1 MPKIATGFIALT
13 LLAPAPACG
22 PKQPDPILPPP
33 EQTAHRGTYDPTSGC
48 QQALGH
54 VIDLTIQA
62 TGAGPSD
69 SKRGEVVQRCVKANS
84 ARANGCVM
92 ELRRLPGRRG
102 GKVNLSPVW
111 RCFSRR

>member
-1 MPKIATGFIALT
+1 MKELWSGLIALA
-13 LLAPAPACG
+13 LLAPALACG

-33 EQTAHRGTYDPTSGC
+33 EQSAPRGTFDPNSGC
-48 QQALGH
+48 QRALTH

-62 TGAGPSD
+62 TGAGPSNQQ
-69 SKRGEVVQRCVKANS
+69 RGEVLRRCVAANS
-84 ARANGCVM
+84 ARASGCAM
-92 ELRRLPGRRG
+92 ELQRLPGRRG